1 MVAGKKQILQKTIL
15 LILLFVMFGK
25 LTTQLKFIYKIAVA
39 AGIATA
45 KVEATATIQIKLC
58 IFSMALNSG
67 WATERALELN

>member
-1 MVAGKKQILQKTIL
+1 MKTFRGKWQPEKSKYFRKLFYSFYFL
-15 LILLFVMFGK
+15 LLFGK

-39 AGIATA
+39 ARIATA

-67 WATERALELN
+67 A